1 MQWLDITGLKKSSYA
16 LLFKKNYQQK
26 GKQKGYKFNAIIN
39 LI

>member
-16 LLFKKNYQQK
+16 LLFKKNYQQNRKLK
-26 GKQKGYKFNAIIN
+26 GNEFNAIIN